1 LRVVVC
7 TKEVPDT
14 AAKVEV
20 KDGKVT
26 WGDAP
31 LVINPWDEYSV
42 EEAILL
48 KEQRGADAVTVIGM
62 GGDATKEALKH
73 ALAMGVDDA
82 VLISDAAFAAAD
94 TLVTS
99 EALAKAIAKLGDV
112 GVAVFG
118 KETSDGNSSQVATQ
132 VGRRLGWPTLTY
144 VSKIISIDWA
154 GCKITV
160 ERLLDGGKQTAEA
173 SLPAV
178 ISVVKEVNEPRY
190 PSFMG
195 IRKAS
200 KAEIP
205 TWGAADINFNSAVKS
220 KVTWPEVYALP
231 PREGSVQ
238 IMEGATPEEAAKKL
252 VDKLIAEKVI

>member
-14 AAKVEV
+14 AAKMEV
-20 KDGKVT
+20 KDGKVS

-48 KEQRGADAVTVIGM
+48 KEQRGADSTTVIGM
-62 GGDATKEALKH
+62 GGESTKEALKH
-73 ALAMGVDDA
+73 ALAMGCDDA
-82 VLISDAAFAAAD
+82 ILVSDPAFQGAD

-99 EALAKAIAKLGDV
+99 EALSKAISKVGDV
-112 GVAVFG
+112 GIAVFG
-118 KETSDGNSSQVATQ
+118 KETSDGNSSQVAVQ

-144 VSKIISIDWA
+144 VSKIVNIDWA
-154 GCKITV
+154 GGKITV
-160 ERLLDGGKQTAEA
+160 ERLLEEGKQTVE
-173 SLPAV
+173 SGLPAV
-178 ISVVKEVNEPRY
+178 ISVVKEINEPRY

-205 TWGAADINFNSAVKS
+205 TWGAGDINYNASVKA
-220 KVTWPEVYALP
+220 KATWPQVNALP
-231 PREGSVQ
+231 AREGSVQ
-238 IMEGATPEEAAKKL
+238 IIEGATPQEAARKL
-252 VDKLIAEKVI
+252 VDKLIEEKVI

>member
-1 LRVVVC
+1 MIQCEKLHYWLQLKLLESSVQSHEWEAALRVVVC

-82 VLISDAAFAAAD
+82 
-94 TLVTS
+94 
-99 EALAKAIAKLGDV
+99 
-112 GVAVFG
+112 
-118 KETSDGNSSQVATQ
+118 
-132 VGRRLGWPTLTY
+132 
-144 VSKIISIDWA
+144 
-154 GCKITV
+154 
-160 ERLLDGGKQTAEA
+160 
-173 SLPAV
+173 
-178 ISVVKEVNEPRY
+178 
-190 PSFMG
+190 
-195 IRKAS
+195 
-200 KAEIP
+200 
-205 TWGAADINFNSAVKS
+205 
-220 KVTWPEVYALP
+220 
-231 PREGSVQ
+231 
-238 IMEGATPEEAAKKL
+238 
-252 VDKLIAEKVI
+252 

>member
-20 KDGKVT
+20 KDGKVS

-48 KEQRGADAVTVIGM
+48 KEQRGGDATTVIAM
-62 GGDATKEALKH
+62 GGESTKEALKH
-73 ALAMGVDDA
+73 ALAMGCDDA
-82 VLISDAAFAAAD
+82 ILISDETFAGAD

-99 EALAKAIAKLGDV
+99 EALSKAIAKLGDV

-118 KETSDGNSSQVATQ
+118 KETSDGNSSQVAVQ

-144 VSKIISIDWA
+144 VSKIVNIDWT

-160 ERLLDGGKQTAEA
+160 ERLLEDGKQTVEA
-173 SLPAV
+173 TLPAV
-178 ISVVKEVNEPRY
+178 ISVVKEINEPRY

-205 TWGAADINFNSAVKS
+205 AWGAADINYNTAVKAKAS
-220 KVTWPEVYALP
+220 WPEITAP
-231 PREGSVQ
+231 AAREGSVQ
-238 IMEGATPEEAAKKL
+238 IIEGATPEEAARKL
-252 VDKLIAEKVI
+252 VDKLIEEKVI

>member
-1 LRVVVC
+1 MRVVVC

-82 VLISDAAFAAAD
+82 VLVSDAAFEGAD

-99 EALAKAIAKLGDV
+99 EALAKAIAKFGDV

-144 VSKIISIDWA
+144 VSKIVNIDWA
-154 GCKITV
+154 GSKITV

-173 SLPAV
+173 TLPAV

-205 TWGAADINFNSAVKS
+205 VWGAGDINFNSAVKS
-220 KVTWPEVYALP
+220 KASWSNVSALP
-231 PREGSVQ
+231 AREGSVQ
-238 IMEGATPEEAAKKL
+238 IIEGATPEEAAKKL
-252 VDKLIAEKVI
+252 VDKLIEEKVI